1 MNCSTFQAE
10 RAYLRL
16 IRTDFSEVSAPAFA
30 PATGQ
35 MEARSPRLLLLRAT
49 AALLAFWVARSCLA
63 GDAVFSNDGQR
74 VYAIANADYKQLLR
88 EIDLTRQT
96 SRTISLSQLPSQQ
109 HLLGITRSDGD
120 KLFCVTEQN
129 VWTFDPGSNRLTKV
143 CGAPKG
149 GRYWRIAYDPKSR
162 AIVVTG
168 TGERGPLFLY
178 KNGLVSVY
186 VRRHDAISSPVF
198 AADGTFFYSET
209 GDLWSGKIEKNEG
222 TYSLTADRYLPLAYL
237 ETANTTP
244 SGMGVSDIAP
254 VKDSVYVQLFRMGG
268 SGWGAMF
275 QVPRPPPKERKAS
288 GMGQVAEFELTRW
301 KELLEGL
308 KPLGEND
315 HPACLCASPDE
326 TRVYYTNEGKDY
338 LITNGQA
345 RELHLTEAPTT
356 NAQVGSTEPAPVAT
370 DVTPPS
376 DSDIEYGID
385 VVQKQIAAM
394 SARDLDT
401 LISVYGDTVDYL
413 DEGKVGRDVVRREL
427 QEYFDKWPVVKWKVV
442 NGTMQS
448 RTARIT
454 PEAKYD
460 VTFAVNFEVSNPA
473 TKKRV
478 VGTAVETEI
487 LAPDASG
494 TKKIISQHEKITSS
508 HRSDGK
514 EKDLKSENGD
524 VKTQIT
530 FVNHSKQ
537 EVKVYWL
544 DYSGQRVFYKKLKP
558 AESYTQDTYMTHPW
572 LITDLHDNAW
582 EVYMP
587 TVRPRTVIVTVPK
600 KR

>member
-1 MNCSTFQAE
+1 MNYYIFGAE
-10 RAYLRL
+10 CVHRWL
-16 IRTDFSEVSAPAFA
+16 IR
-30 PATGQ
+30 
-35 MEARSPRLLLLRAT
+35 T
-49 AALLAFWVARSCLA
+49 AALLAFWVAGSCLA

-74 VYAIANADYKQLLR
+74 VYAIGDADNKQVLR
-88 EIDLTRQT
+88 EINLTQQT
-96 SRTISLSQLPSQQ
+96 SRTISLSEMPSRQP
-109 HLLGITRSDGD
+109 LLGITRSDGD
-120 KLFCVTEQN
+120 KLFCVTEKN
-129 VWTFDPGSNRLTKV
+129 IWTFDPGSNRLTKV
-143 CGAPKG
+143 CGSPKG
-149 GRYWRIAYDPKSR
+149 GRYWRIAYDPKSHT
-162 AIVVTG
+162 IVVTG

-198 AADGTFFYSET
+198 AADGTIFYSEI
-209 GDLWSGKIEKNEG
+209 GDMWSGHIENNEG

-268 SGWGAMF
+268 SGWGALF
-275 QVPRPPPKERKAS
+275 QVPRRPPKEQKAS
-288 GMGQVAEFELTRW
+288 GMGQVAEFELARW
-301 KELLEGL
+301 KELLTGL

-338 LITNGQA
+338 LITNGQTA
-345 RELHLTEAPTT
+345 ELHLTKATTIT
-356 NAQVGSTEPAPVAT
+356 NAQVSSKEPAPVAT

-376 DSDIEYGID
+376 DSDIQYGID
-385 VVQKQIAAM
+385 VIEKQIAAM

-401 LISVYGDTVDYL
+401 LISVYGDAVDYL
-413 DEGKVGRDVVRREL
+413 DEGKVSRDVVRREL

-494 TKKIISQHEKITSS
+494 NKKIISQREKITTSY
-508 HRSDGK
+508 RSDGNRSKTPDASEETVSK
-514 EKDLKSENGD
+514 EKGLKSESGN
-524 VKTQIT
+524 VKTRIT
-530 FVNHSKQ
+530 FVNRSKQ
-537 EVKVYWL
+537 PVKAYWL
-544 DYSGQRVFYKKLKP
+544 DYNGDRVLYKELKP
-558 AESYTQDTYMTHPW
+558 SESYSLDTFVTHPW
-572 LITDLHDNAW
+572 LITDLHNNAW
-582 EVYMP
+582 DVYMP
-587 TVRPRTVIVTVPK
+587 TVQPRTVIISGPK

>member
-1 MNCSTFQAE
+1 MWLLFV
-10 RAYLRL
+10 RA
-16 IRTDFSEVSAPAFA
+16 A
-30 PATGQ
+30 
-35 MEARSPRLLLLRAT
+35 
-49 AALLAFWVARSCLA
+49 AALLAFSVAGSCLA

-74 VYAIANADYKQLLR
+74 IYAIGNADNKQVLR
-88 EIDLTRQT
+88 EINLTKQT

-109 HLLGITRSDGD
+109 PLLGITQSDGD
-120 KLFCVTEQN
+120 KLFCVTEKN
-129 VWTFDPGSNRLTKV
+129 IWTFDPGSNRLTKV
-143 CGAPKG
+143 CGSPKG
-149 GRYWRIAYDPKSR
+149 GRYWRIAYDPKSHT
-162 AIVVTG
+162 IVVTG

-198 AADGTFFYSET
+198 AADGTFFYSEI
-209 GDLWSGKIEKNEG
+209 GDLWSGQIENNEG

-288 GMGQVAEFELTRW
+288 GTGQVAEFAAEFELTRW

-338 LITNGQA
+338 LITNGQTA
-345 RELHLTEAPTT
+345 ELHLTKAATMT
-356 NAQVGSTEPAPVAT
+356 NAQVSSKEPAPVAT

-376 DSDIEYGID
+376 DSDIQYGID
-385 VVQKQIAAM
+385 VIQKQIAAM

-401 LISVYGDTVDYL
+401 LLSVYGDTVDYL

-427 QEYFDKWPVVKWKVV
+427 QEYFDKWPIVKWKVV

-494 TKKIISQHEKITSS
+494 TKKIISQHEKITTS
-508 HRSDGK
+508 HRSDGNRSKTPDASEETVSK
-514 EKDLKSENGD
+514 EKGLKSENGN
-524 VKTQIT
+524 VKTRIT
-530 FVNHSKQ
+530 FVNRSKQ
-537 EVKVYWL
+537 PVKAYWL
-544 DYSGQRVFYKKLKP
+544 DYNGERVFYKELKP
-558 AESYTQDTYMTHPW
+558 SESYSLDTFVTHPW

-582 EVYMP
+582 DVYMP
-587 TVRPRTVIVTVPK
+587 KVQPRTVIISGPK

>member
-1 MNCSTFQAE
+1 MSSAVT
-10 RAYLRL
+10 RMTRL
-16 IRTDFSEVSAPAFA
+16 IFVRVA
-30 PATGQ
+30 
-35 MEARSPRLLLLRAT
+35 
-49 AALLAFWVARSCLA
+49 AALLTFCVAGNCLA

-74 VYAIANADYKQLLR
+74 IYAIANADYKLALR
-88 EIDLTRQT
+88 EINLTKQT

-109 HLLGITRSDGD
+109 PLLGITRSDGD
-120 KLFCVTEQN
+120 KLFCVTEKN
-129 VWTFDPGSNRLTKV
+129 IWTFDPGSNRLSKV
-143 CGAPKG
+143 CGSPKG
-149 GRYWRIAYDPKSR
+149 GRYWRIAYDPQSHT
-162 AIVVTG
+162 IIVTG

-198 AADGTFFYSET
+198 AADGTLFYSET
-209 GDLWSGKIEKNEG
+209 GDLWSGKIESNEG
-222 TYSLTADRYLPLAYL
+222 IYSLTATRYLPLAYL

-244 SGMGVSDIAP
+244 GGMGVSEIAP
-254 VKDSVYVQLFRMGG
+254 AKDSVYVQLFRMGG

-275 QVPRPPPKERKAS
+275 QVPRPPVKEHNVS
-288 GMGQVAEFELTRW
+288 GLGQLAEFELTRY
-301 KELLEGL
+301 KELLDGL

-315 HPACLCASPDE
+315 QSACLCASPDE

-338 LITNGQA
+338 LITNGQTA
-345 RELHLTEAPTT
+345 ELHLTKAATMTT
-356 NAQVGSTEPAPVAT
+356 AQVSSEEPAPVAT

-376 DSDIEYGID
+376 ESDIQYGID
-385 VVQKQIAAM
+385 VVQKQVAAM

-413 DEGKVGRDVVRREL
+413 DEGKVSRDVVRREL
-427 QEYFDKWPVVKWKVV
+427 QEYFDKWPVVEWKVV

-487 LAPDASG
+487 LAPNASG
-494 TKKIISQHEKITSS
+494 TKKIISQHEKITTSN
-508 HRSDGK
+508 RSDGNRSKTRDASEETFSK
-514 EKDLKSENGD
+514 EKGLKSENGN
-524 VKTQIT
+524 VKTRIT
-530 FVNHSKQ
+530 FVNRSKQ
-537 EVKVYWL
+537 PVKAYWL
-544 DYSGQRVFYKKLKP
+544 DYNGERVFYKELKP
-558 AESYTQDTYMTHPW
+558 SESYSLDTFVTHPW

-582 EVYMP
+582 DVYMP
-587 TVRPRTVIVTVPK
+587 TVQPRTVIITAPK

>member
-1 MNCSTFQAE
+1 MKTLVRPVLGGTAAK
-10 RAYLRL
+10 R
-16 IRTDFSEVSAPAFA
+16 RT
-30 PATGQ
+30 
-35 MEARSPRLLLLRAT
+35 RLLFVRAA
-49 AALLAFWVARSCLA
+49 AALLVFWVAGSCLA

-74 VYAIANADYKQLLR
+74 VYAIGSVDNKQVLR
-88 EIDLTRQT
+88 EINLTEQA

-109 HLLGITRSDGD
+109 PLLGITRSDGD
-120 KLFCVTEQN
+120 KLFCVTEKN
-129 VWTFDPGSNRLTKV
+129 IWTFDPGSNRLTKV
-143 CGAPKG
+143 CGSPKG
-149 GRYWRIAYDPKSR
+149 GRFWRIAYDPQSR
-162 AIVVTG
+162 TIVVTG

-178 KNGLVSVY
+178 KNVLVSVY

-198 AADGTFFYSET
+198 AADGTFFYSEI
-209 GDLWSGKIEKNEG
+209 GDLWSGKIENNEG

-244 SGMGVSDIAP
+244 AGKGVSDIAP
-254 VKDSVYVQLFRMGG
+254 VKDSIYVQLFRMGG

-275 QVPRPPPKERKAS
+275 LVPRRPPKEQKTS
-288 GMGQVAEFELTRW
+288 GIGQVAEFELTRW

-338 LITNGQA
+338 LITNGQTA
-345 RELHLTEAPTT
+345 ELHLTKAATMT
-356 NAQVGSTEPAPVAT
+356 NAQVSSKEPAPVAT

-376 DSDIEYGID
+376 DADIQYGID

-394 SARDLDT
+394 SARDVDT
-401 LISVYGDTVDYL
+401 LVSLYGDNVDYL
-413 DEGKVGRDVVRREL
+413 DKGNVSSDVVRKEL
-427 QEYFDKWPVVKWKVV
+427 QAYFDKWPVVKWKVV

-460 VTFAVNFEVSNPA
+460 VTFAVNFEVSDPA

-478 VGTAVETEI
+478 VGTAVEAEI

-494 TKKIISQHEKITSS
+494 NKKIISQHETITTS

-514 EKDLKSENGD
+514 
-524 VKTQIT
+524 
-530 FVNHSKQ
+530 
-537 EVKVYWL
+537 
-544 DYSGQRVFYKKLKP
+544 P
-558 AESYTQDTYMTHPW
+558 
-572 LITDLHDNAW
+572 
-582 EVYMP
+582 
-587 TVRPRTVIVTVPK
+587 
-600 KR
+600 

>member
-1 MNCSTFQAE
+1 MNYYTFDAE
-10 RAYLRL
+10 SAYLRL
-16 IRTDFSEVSAPAFA
+16 I
-30 PATGQ
+30 
-35 MEARSPRLLLLRAT
+35 LT
-49 AALLAFWVARSCLA
+49 AALLAFWGAGSCLA

-74 VYAIANADYKQLLR
+74 VYAIGNADNKQVLR
-88 EIDLTRQT
+88 EINLTEQT

-109 HLLGITRSDGD
+109 PLLGITRSDGD
-120 KLFCVTEQN
+120 KLFCVTEKN
-129 VWTFDPGSNRLTKV
+129 IWTFDPGSNRLTKV
-143 CGAPKG
+143 CGSPKG
-149 GRYWRIAYDPKSR
+149 GRYWRIAYDPRSH

-198 AADGTFFYSET
+198 AADGTFFYSEI
-209 GDLWSGKIEKNEG
+209 GDLWSGRIEKNEG
-222 TYSLTADRYLPLAYL
+222 IYSLTADRYLPLAYL

-244 SGMGVSDIAP
+244 AGMGVSEIAP

-275 QVPRPPPKERKAS
+275 QVPRPPPKEQKAS
-288 GMGQVAEFELTRW
+288 GMGQVAAFELTRW

-315 HPACLCASPDE
+315 DLACLCASPDE

-338 LITNGQA
+338 LITNGQTA
-345 RELHLTEAPTT
+345 ELHVTKAATIT
-356 NAQVGSTEPAPVAT
+356 NAQVSSTEPAPIAS

-376 DSDIEYGID
+376 DSDIQYGID
-385 VVQKQIAAM
+385 VIQKQIAAM

-413 DEGKVGRDVVRREL
+413 DAGKVSRDVVRREL

-460 VTFAVNFEVSNPA
+460 VTFAINFEVSNPA

-494 TKKIISQHEKITSS
+494 NKKIISQHEKITREPDASEETLS
-508 HRSDGK
+508 
-514 EKDLKSENGD
+514 EKGLKSETGN
-524 VKTQIT
+524 VKARIT
-530 FVNHSKQ
+530 FVNRSKQ
-537 EVKVYWL
+537 PLKVYWL
-544 DYSGQRVFYKKLKP
+544 DYNGERVLYKKLKP
-558 AESYTQDTYMTHPW
+558 SESYTQDTYMTHPW

-582 EVYMP
+582 DVYMP
-587 TVRPRTVIVTVPK
+587 TMQPRTVIITAPK

>member
-1 MNCSTFQAE
+1 MKTLILSVPGGTA
-10 RAYLRL
+10 AKRL
-16 IRTDFSEVSAPAFA
+16 A
-30 PATGQ
+30 
-35 MEARSPRLLLLRAT
+35 RLLFVG
-49 AALLAFWVARSCLA
+49 AAAPLAFVIAGSCLA

-74 VYAIANADYKQLLR
+74 VYAIGNADNKQVLR
-88 EIDLTRQT
+88 EINLTRQT

-109 HLLGITRSDGD
+109 PLLLGITRSDGD
-120 KLFCVTEQN
+120 KLFCVTEKN
-129 VWTFDPGSNRLTKV
+129 IWTFDPGSNRLTKV
-143 CGAPKG
+143 CGSPKG
-149 GRYWRIAYDPKSR
+149 GRYWRIAYDPHSHT
-162 AIVVTG
+162 IVVTG

-198 AADGTFFYSET
+198 AADGTFFYSEI
-209 GDLWSGKIEKNEG
+209 GDLWSGQIEKNEG

-275 QVPRPPPKERKAS
+275 QVPRSPPKEQRAS
-288 GMGQVAEFELTRW
+288 GMGQVAQFELTRW

-338 LITNGQA
+338 LITNGQTA
-345 RELHLTEAPTT
+345 ELHLTKAATMTT
-356 NAQVGSTEPAPVAT
+356 AQVSSKEPPPIAT

-376 DSDIEYGID
+376 DADIQYGID
-385 VVQKQIAAM
+385 VVQKQVAAM

-401 LISVYGDTVDYL
+401 LISVYGDIVDYL

-478 VGTAVETEI
+478 VGRAVETEI

-494 TKKIISQHEKITSS
+494 NKKIVSQHEKITTS

-514 EKDLKSENGD
+514 
-524 VKTQIT
+524 
-530 FVNHSKQ
+530 
-537 EVKVYWL
+537 
-544 DYSGQRVFYKKLKP
+544 P
-558 AESYTQDTYMTHPW
+558 
-572 LITDLHDNAW
+572 
-582 EVYMP
+582 
-587 TVRPRTVIVTVPK
+587 
-600 KR
+600 

>member
-1 MNCSTFQAE
+1 MKTLVPPVPGGTA
-10 RAYLRL
+10 AKRL
-16 IRTDFSEVSAPAFA
+16 T
-30 PATGQ
+30 
-35 MEARSPRLLLLRAT
+35 RLLFVRTA
-49 AALLAFWVARSCLA
+49 AALLAFWVAGSCLA

-74 VYAIANADYKQLLR
+74 VYAIGNADNKQVLR
-88 EIDLTRQT
+88 EINLTEQT
-96 SRTISLSQLPSQQ
+96 SRIISLSQLPSQQ
-109 HLLGITRSDGD
+109 PLLGITRSDGNE
-120 KLFCVTEQN
+120 LFCVTEKN
-129 VWTFDPGSNRLTKV
+129 IWTFDPASNRLTKV
-143 CGAPKG
+143 CGSPKG
-149 GRYWRIAYDPKSR
+149 GRYWRIAYDPKSHT
-162 AIVVTG
+162 IVVTG
-168 TGERGPLFLY
+168 TGETGPLFLY

-186 VRRHDAISSPVF
+186 VRRHDAISSPAF
-198 AADGTFFYSET
+198 AADGTFFYSEI
-209 GDLWSGKIEKNEG
+209 GDLWSGHIENNEG

-275 QVPRPPPKERKAS
+275 QVPRHSPKEQKAS
-288 GMGQVAEFELTRW
+288 GMGQVAQFELTRW

-494 TKKIISQHEKITSS
+494 NKKIISQHEKITSS